1 MGTASAAPEAL
12 IDSGQVLLDLHPG
25 GVGHLRLNRPAAS
38 NAMTNDFLA
47 ELYDAVMRCH
57 ALGDLR
63 VLVLSGEGPN
73 FCTGGDVKDFA
84 ARGAALPEYLRDA
97 TARLGMVATG
107 LLRLPAPVIVAV
119 HGYAAGGGGFG
130 LVCAAD
136 LVLAARSARFL
147 PGATRAG
154 MAPDAGAS
162 VTLSRVVGLRKAME
176 LLLRNPT
183 LTAAEAASI
192 GLVNHVVD
200 DEALLPEAF
209 ALAQELAAGAPLALA
224 ATKRLLWDGI
234 DRGVEAAIPDECHAV
249 SELSGT
255 ADAREGLAAVIERR
269 RPQFRG
275 R

>member
-1 MGTASAAPEAL
+1 MNGGPQALMG
-12 IDSGQVLLDLHPG
+12 SGEVLLDRYPD
-25 GVGHLRLNRPAAS
+25 GVGHLRLNRPAVS
-38 NAMTNDFLA
+38 NAMSNAL
-47 ELYDAVMRCH
+47 LRQLHDAVMRCH
-57 ALGDLR
+57 GLSDLR

-84 ARGAALPEYLRDA
+84 ARGAALPDYLREA
-97 TARLGMVATG
+97 TVRLGMVATG
-107 LLRLPAPVIVAV
+107 LIRLRAPVIAAV

-136 LVLAARSARFL
+136 LVIAGRSARFL

-162 VTLSRVVGLRKAME
+162 VTLSRIVGLRKAME
-176 LLLRNPT
+176 LVLCNPT
-183 LTAAEAASI
+183 LSADEALGL
-192 GLVNHVVD
+192 GLVNRVVD
-200 DEALLPEAF
+200 DESLLAEAF
-209 ALAQELAAGAPLALA
+209 ALAGQLAAGAPLALA
-224 ATKRLLWDGI
+224 AAKRLLWDGI
-234 DRGVEAAIPDECHAV
+234 DRGVEAAIPDECRTV

-269 RPQFRG
+269 RPEFKG